1 MLRNRSVGVATVCVG
16 VAIFYMGVVGIY
28 KRVCGSRWPL
38 VDEGC
43 KYLNSGKLNHFGF
56 SSTS

>member
-1 MLRNRSVGVATVCVG
+1 MGVATVCVG

>member
-1 MLRNRSVGVATVCVG
+1 MGVATVCVG
-16 VAIFYMGVVGIY
+16 VAIFYMGVVSIY

-38 VDEGC
+38 VAERC